1 MHSEPLVASG
11 TLPTF
16 RRRVLRPFPCHGV
29 FEIVSVLAE
38 CVSLLCCQKCFPIL
52 TQMILVRLR
61 DRDLVLYLSTTAD
74 ISFEML
80 PPCRTQ
86 CERRSTEPFV
96 AAARKWG
103 FSPWRLLRRKRRNAT
118 HEAITSIHRITDSAR
133 SLPSGDLLQPAP

>member
-1 MHSEPLVASG
+1 MHSEPLVANG

-61 DRDLVLYLSTTAD
+61 NRDLVLYLSTTAG
-74 ISFEML
+74 ISLEML
-80 PPCRTQ
+80 PPMSHAM
-86 CERRSTEPFV
+86 RSTFYRAVRGCCAKVGILTMEASAQKTTERYP
-96 AAARKWG
+96 RSDHINPLNYL
-103 FSPWRLLRRKRRNAT
+103 FSKKC
-118 HEAITSIHRITDSAR
+118 SIR
-133 SLPSGDLLQPAP
+133 